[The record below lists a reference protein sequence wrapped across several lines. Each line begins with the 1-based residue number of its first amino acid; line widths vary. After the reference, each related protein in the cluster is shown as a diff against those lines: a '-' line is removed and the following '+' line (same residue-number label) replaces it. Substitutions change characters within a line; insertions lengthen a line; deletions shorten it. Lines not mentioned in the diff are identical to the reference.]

1 MDERKLVSA
10 DSHVNEPGDLWVER
24 IDKAFRDRAP
34 RVVDNLPGRQP
45 GSYLV
50 LEEIPPI
57 HLTQGLGAGKKPE
70 ELPTFFQQT
79 TYKDAR
85 RGGWDPAER
94 LKDMEMDGV
103 EGEVIYTTLGFRQF
117 WFKDAALQQACFRA
131 YNDWLA
137 EYCSYAPKQ
146 LAGLALISLYDIE
159 EAVWELQRCRQIGLK
174 GAMIWASPPEDRPYS
189 APLYDPFWAAAQD
202 LHMPLSLHAITGM
215 GPESQATRAM
225 GREIQPVDRY
235 LRAVTGADE
244 VKRTLTVFIFSG
256 VLERFPGLKLVSAEN
271 NVGWLPFV
279 IQRWDQA
286 HASSRYMQTTPLTLR
301 PSEYFHRQ
309 VYATFID
316 DSVGV
321 ENRHQIGIDNIMWSS
336 DYPHTASTWPHSQ
349 DIIARDF
356 KAAPEE
362 EKWKIV
368 RENVIA
374 LYDLDLN

>member
-103 EGEVIYTTLGFRQF
+103 EAEVIYTTLGFRQF

-286 HASSRYMQTTPLTLR
+286 HASSRYMQTTPLKLR

>member
-1 MDERKLVSA
+1 MTEPKLISA

-34 RVVDNLPGRQP
+34 HVVDNIPDRQP

-50 LEEIPPI
+50 LEGIAPI

-70 ELPTFFQQT
+70 ELPQFFQQT

-94 LKDMEMDGV
+94 LHDMDLDGV
-103 EGEVIYTTLGFRQF
+103 EAEVIYTTLGFRQF
-117 WFKDAALQQACFRA
+117 WFQDAALQQACFQA

-137 EYCSYAPKQ
+137 EYCAYAPKR
-146 LAGLALISLYDIE
+146 LAGLALISLYDM
-159 EAVWELQRCRQIGLK
+159 EAAVRELRRCRQMGLK
-174 GAMIWASPPEDRPYS
+174 GAMIWASPPEEQPYS
-189 APLYDPFWAAAQD
+189 DPLYEPFWAAAQD
-202 LHMPLSLHAITGM
+202 LNMPLSLHAITGM
-215 GPESQATRAM
+215 GPESQSRRAM
-225 GREIQPVDRY
+225 GREIQRLDRY

-244 VKRTLTVFIFSG
+244 VKRSLTVFIFSG

-271 NVGWLPFV
+271 NIGWLPYV
-279 IQRWDQA
+279 VQAWDRA
-286 HASSRYMQTTPLTLR
+286 YETSRYMDSSPLKLK

-309 VYATFID
+309 VYATYID
-316 DSVGV
+316 DPVGV
-321 ENRHQIGIDNIMWSS
+321 ADRHQIGLDNIMWSS

-349 DIIARDF
+349 DIVARDF
-356 KAAPEE
+356 KDVPAE

-368 RENVIA
+368 RENVTT
-374 LYDLDLN
+374 LYELDLA

>member
-24 IDKAFRDRAP
+24 MDKVFRDRAP

-50 LEEIPPI
+50 LEDIPPI

-94 LKDMEMDGV
+94 LKDMELDGV
-103 EGEVIYTTLGFRQF
+103 EAEVIYTTLGFRQF
-117 WFKDAALQQACFRA
+117 WFKDSALQQACFRA

-137 EYCSYAPKQ
+137 EYCAYAPTQ

-159 EAVWELQRCRQIGLK
+159 EAVKELRRCRQIGLK

-286 HASSRYMQTTPLTLR
+286 HATSRYMQTTPLTLR
-301 PSEYFHRQ
+301 PSEYFQRQ

-316 DSVGV
+316 DAVGV

-336 DYPHTASTWPHSQ
+336 DYPHTASTWPHSR

-356 KAAPEE
+356 KAAPEA

-368 RENVIA
+368 RENVIE

>member
-50 LEEIPPI
+50 LEDIPPI

-70 ELPTFFQQT
+70 ELPAFFQQT

-159 EAVWELQRCRQIGLK
+159 EAVRELQRCRHIGLK

-286 HASSRYMQTTPLTLR
+286 HASSRFMQTTPLTLR

-316 DSVGV
+316 DAVGV

-336 DYPHTASTWPHSQ
+336 DYPHTASTWPHSR
-349 DIIARDF
+349 DIITRDF
-356 KAAPEE
+356 KAAPEA

>member
-24 IDKAFRDRAP
+24 IDQAFRDRAP

-50 LEEIPPI
+50 LEDIPPI

-103 EGEVIYTTLGFRQF
+103 EAEVIYTTLGFRQF

-159 EAVWELQRCRQIGLK
+159 AAVRELSRCRQIGLK

-189 APLYDPFWAAAQD
+189 AALYDPFWAAAQD

-225 GREIQPVDRY
+225 GREIQPVDRF

-286 HASSRYMQTTPLTLR
+286 HATSRYMQTTPLTLR

-316 DSVGV
+316 DAVGV

-336 DYPHTASTWPHSQ
+336 DYPHTASTWPHSR

-356 KAAPEE
+356 KAAPET

-374 LYDLDLN
+374 LYDLDLD

>member
-1 MDERKLVSA
+1 
-10 DSHVNEPGDLWVER
+10 
-24 IDKAFRDRAP
+24 
-34 RVVDNLPGRQP
+34 
-45 GSYLV
+45 
-50 LEEIPPI
+50 
-57 HLTQGLGAGKKPE
+57 
-70 ELPTFFQQT
+70 
-79 TYKDAR
+79 
-85 RGGWDPAER
+85 
-94 LKDMEMDGV
+94 
-103 EGEVIYTTLGFRQF
+103 
-117 WFKDAALQQACFRA
+117 
-131 YNDWLA
+131 
-137 EYCSYAPKQ
+137 
-146 LAGLALISLYDIE
+146 
-159 EAVWELQRCRQIGLK
+159 
-174 GAMIWASPPEDRPYS
+174 MIWASPPEDRPYS
-189 APLYDPFWAAAQD
+189 SLLYDPFWAAAQD

-286 HASSRYMQTTPLTLR
+286 HATSRYMQTTPLQLR

-356 KAAPEE
+356 KAAPEA

-374 LYDLDLN
+374 LYDLDLD

>member
-286 HASSRYMQTTPLTLR
+286 HASSRYMQTTPLKLR

>member
-50 LEEIPPI
+50 LEDIPPI

-85 RGGWDPAER
+85 PGGWDPAER

-103 EGEVIYTTLGFRQF
+103 EAEVIYTTLGFRQF

-159 EAVWELQRCRQIGLK
+159 EAVRELQRCRQMGLK

-189 APLYDPFWAAAQD
+189 APRYDPFWAAAQD
-202 LHMPLSLHAITGM
+202 LPMPLSLHAITGM

-225 GREIQPVDRY
+225 GREIQPVDRF

-286 HASSRYMQTTPLTLR
+286 HATSRYMQTTPLKLR

-316 DSVGV
+316 DAVGV

-336 DYPHTASTWPHSQ
+336 DYPHTASTWPHSR

-356 KAAPEE
+356 KTAPEA

-374 LYDLDLN
+374 LYDLDLD

>member
-24 IDKAFRDRAP
+24 IDQAFRDRAP

-50 LEEIPPI
+50 LEDIPPI

-103 EGEVIYTTLGFRQF
+103 EAEVIYTTLGFRQF

-159 EAVWELQRCRQIGLK
+159 EAVRELQRCRQMGLK

-202 LHMPLSLHAITGM
+202 LRMPLSLHAITGM

-225 GREIQPVDRY
+225 GREIQPVDRF
-235 LRAVTGADE
+235 LRGVTGADE

-286 HASSRYMQTTPLTLR
+286 HATSRYMQTTPLKLR

-316 DSVGV
+316 DAVGV

-336 DYPHTASTWPHSQ
+336 DYPHTASTWPHSR

-356 KAAPEE
+356 KAAPET

-374 LYDLDLN
+374 LYDLDLD